1 MNFNNIRT
9 LKLRWKIAISVMVLL
24 LILNAYYLFKSPTNN
39 GPWLEHYQQL
49 AEVELNANL
58 VTIKN
63 FRRARYD
70 ESGNISVLNYSDK
83 TVDLNQ
89 LDAVWYGI
97 SQFASPGLA
106 HTFLSFDFGDQD
118 PVVVSVEA
126 RMQPGQSYGPIEG
139 ALDNYHLIY
148 VFADE
153 RDIVGVRTH
162 KRNEA
167 VRFMPTTADKSR
179 MIQMFKDM
187 AERANSLIKT
197 PEFYNTFTSNCTN
210 NIMQQTAVSAW
221 QYYLDPRIILPA
233 YSDSI
238 AYDFGVL
245 DQNYTLEQHRAAALL
260 DASTFSDTDQ
270 DFYHAIRQSY
280 YDGLQLDWD
289 GM

>member
-1 MNFNNIRT
+1 MKFNSLRT
-9 LKLRWKIAISVMVLL
+9 LKLRWKIVITLAALL
-24 LILNAYYLFKSPTNN
+24 LILNIYYLLKTPTNE
-39 GPWLEHYQQL
+39 GPWFAHYEPL
-49 AEVELNANL
+49 VEVVFSNNKA
-58 VTIKN
+58 VITN

-70 ESGNISVLNYSDK
+70 ESGNTKLLNYSQK
-83 TVDLNQ
+83 TVDLNR
-89 LDAVWYGI
+89 LEAVWYGI

-106 HTFLSFDFGDQD
+106 HTFLSFDFGDKD

-126 RMQPGQSYGPIEG
+126 RMRPGQGYSPLQG

-162 KRNEA
+162 RRNEA
-167 VRFMPTTADKSR
+167 VRFMPISVDKQR
-179 MIQMFKDM
+179 MRKMFRDM
-187 AERANSLIKT
+187 ADRANSLATT

-221 QYYLDPRIILPA
+221 QYYFDPRILLPA
-233 YSDSI
+233 FSDSI

-260 DASTFSDTDQ
+260 DASTFSDSDQ
-270 DFYHAIRQSY
+270 DFYQAIRQSY
-280 YDGLQLDWD
+280 YDGLRQ
-289 GM
+289 